1 MAAIR
6 VLLMLDKLAMQGMR
20 QMLAAYEDVDVV
32 GEAAG
37 AVQAVDQATTLSPDV
52 VLVDAD
58 LPHTSGFET
67 ARMLQE
73 RDYPGAVVVLS
84 TDARLLEDAVQVGA
98 RGYLLKDVADDE
110 LLSVIRRAPEGGFVF
125 GASVMDTPEG
135 MAAALGHIT
144 SRRGG
149 AAGEELGSTPGT
161 DIEVEAREGQ
171 INEVPDSPAI
181 GSATVSP
188 SRIAHFD
195 DTVLNNVE
203 LRILPPVN
211 LGLVLKL
218 QQWLNDVAHVDM
230 REMGGSPT
238 QDTVFKFQMRQRLPL
253 VRMLAE
259 LPYVAELIEEEHEED
274 EATPA
279 GMTSIAELLDPGT
292 ARTFLT
298 RFRLVLKAG

>member
-1 MAAIR
+1 
-6 VLLMLDKLAMQGMR
+6 
-20 QMLAAYEDVDVV
+20 
-32 GEAAG
+32 
-37 AVQAVDQATTLSPDV
+37 
-52 VLVDAD
+52 
-58 LPHTSGFET
+58 
-67 ARMLQE
+67 
-73 RDYPGAVVVLS
+73 
-84 TDARLLEDAVQVGA
+84 
-98 RGYLLKDVADDE
+98 
-110 LLSVIRRAPEGGFVF
+110 
-125 GASVMDTPEG
+125 MDN
-135 MAAALGHIT
+135 IT